1 MVGDLPRRLVA
12 EAIGTMLLV
21 LFGAGSI
28 VAALVLGKGQLD
40 YAGLGIISLSFAVVV
55 AIVIYA
61 FGSTSG
67 AHINPAVT
75 VALAVGR
82 RFSWAEVPLYIL
94 AQLVGAFAGG
104 LLIVAGFG
112 RRAVDLA
119 GVGLTKL
126 GEGVSYGQGILLEAL
141 GTFLLLLTIMALA
154 VDRRAPSGWA
164 GLVIGLAVACEIFLI
179 GPFTNGSVNPARTF
193 GPYLTNSL
201 FGGNTPW
208 AEFGVYILGPVI
220 GAVLGVVVY
229 DLVARPVREVPET
242 AEQGTAGEIVGA
254 REPLDTVP
262 EGTGGDDAP
271 ERDAVCEIPEARG
284 SQDNRIRDRAAH
296 GVRRRWRPGHGR

>member
-12 EAIGTMLLV
+12 EAIGTMLLI

-28 VAALVLGKGQLD
+28 VAALVIGNGQLD

-75 VALAVGR
+75 IALAVGR
-82 RFSWAEVPLYIL
+82 RFSWAEVPFYIG
-94 AQLVGAFAGG
+94 AQLVGAFVGG
-104 LLIVAGFG
+104 LLIVGGFG
-112 RRAVDLA
+112 RRAVELG
-119 GVGLTKL
+119 GVGLTRL

-154 VDRRAPSGWA
+154 VDRRAPNGWA
-164 GLVIGLAVACEIFLI
+164 GLMIGLAVAGEIFVI

-201 FGGNTPW
+201 FGGDTPW
-208 AEFGVYILGPVI
+208 AQFGVYIAGPVI
-220 GAVLGVVVY
+220 GAVLAVVVY
-229 DLVARPVREVPET
+229 DLVARPTREVPER
-242 AEQGTAGEIVGA
+242 AEQGAAGEIVGA
-254 REPLDTVP
+254 REPQ
-262 EGTGGDDAP
+262 GAAP
-271 ERDAVCEIPEARG
+271 EATRPTAAGDIPGAR
-284 SQDNRIRDRAAH
+284 QPHDDQIRDRVGH
-296 GVRRRWRPGHGR
+296 GGRRRWRPGRGR